1 MAGVANKGS
10 GSLLATFN
18 IAVVIAAAS
27 AAQAQ
32 VTVNCAKGQTIAAAL
47 AANPPANGGL
57 TLLVNGTCTEDVVI
71 ERFSGVTIQGNPTA
85 TLRPVHPADIPVTAY
100 TRLILDGVSID
111 GGSTGIYDGHRSYVT
126 FEHSKM
132 TGTGTGIYVYDD
144 SVLDVVDST
153 IATTGS
159 YGIQSGLGNAILI
172 HADAGD
178 TTEITGAQTGVFC
191 SSSKLDLSTD
201 GNGTI
206 LIDKNK
212 RLGLQP
218 WDCGV
223 QTYNP
228 SGTISITANGT
239 AGSYGAGIEQRG
251 GVAILNSVKIENSAG
266 FAAINASL
274 NAGMQLNNV
283 TMSSN
288 IAGIYTNQGAI
299 VQFVPYNGVSTVKNN
314 GDTIF
319 SCYQG
324 GQIYVDQI
332 AGTITPAP
340 TKAQLGCLHVG
351 GP

>member
-1 MAGVANKGS
+1 
-10 GSLLATFN
+10 
-18 IAVVIAAAS
+18 
-27 AAQAQ
+27 
-32 VTVNCAKGQTIAAAL
+32 
-47 AANPPANGGL
+47 
-57 TLLVNGTCTEDVVI
+57 
-71 ERFSGVTIQGNPTA
+71 
-85 TLRPVHPADIPVTAY
+85 
-100 TRLILDGVSID
+100 
-111 GGSTGIYDGHRSYVT
+111 
-126 FEHSKM
+126 M
-132 TGTGTGIYVYDD
+132 TGTGTGIYVYDH

-228 SGTISITANGT
+228 SGTIASLRMGRRGVTAQ
-239 AGSYGAGIEQRG
+239 ASKRG

-332 AGTITPAP
+332 AGTITRAP